1 VTRRFSGAILAAS
14 VILVGACGSS
24 DGGTGAASGD
34 PVTTM
39 AFELWDGSTTTLAD
53 LVAIDGRPIVVNLWA
68 TWCTPCLEEMPD
80 LQTMH
85 ESHGRDVRFLG
96 INVSDSPTRSAR
108 LVTELGITY
117 LQGRDPEGGFT
128 VALGAVGL
136 PVTAF
141 IDSGGA
147 LAHVHHG
154 RLDATDLAAA
164 ILEHLS

>member
-1 VTRRFSGAILAAS
+1 MTRRLTATLLAGS
-14 VILVGACGSS
+14 VILGGCSS
-24 DGGTGAASGD
+24 SGGGAAPSGD

-39 AFELWDGSTTTLAD
+39 ALELWDGSTTTLSG
-53 LVAIDGRPIVVNLWA
+53 LVADDGRPIMVNLWA

-80 LQTMH
+80 LQAMH

-96 INVSDSPTRSAR
+96 INVSDSPTKSAR
-108 LVTELGITY
+108 RVAELGITY

-154 RLDATDLAAA
+154 RLDTTDLAAA